1 VSAASSAELEICAQQ
16 ITANDINGSRGAD
29 IRCGNARYLIKGD
42 NLVLS
47 VRKGA
52 TK

>member
-1 VSAASSAELEICAQQ
+1 VSAASSAK
-16 ITANDINGSRGAD
+16 TNDINGSRGAD